1 MGLPAES
8 YRVLNPADVD
18 EIAGGGGCSHCQR
31 LPNGDGRGYVAI
43 DLGKNADFEEAPD
56 GRIVTVLS
64 QLAGRVYTLRTGY
77 SDERRFGIKFVI
89 LCSACIADAGRLL
102 DIGPLARERQLL
114 AQEREQTARLAGE
127 LEEALGQL
135 ESLKALTPGLQ
146 MLLGKTPRSKSK
158 APA

>member
-1 MGLPAES
+1 MGLPAAN
-8 YRVLNPADVD
+8 YRELTPAEVD

-31 LPNGDGRGYVAI
+31 LPSGDGRRYVAI

-77 SDERRFGIKFVI
+77 TEERRFAVKCVI
-89 LCSACIADAGRLL
+89 LCSDCIAGAGRLV
-102 DIGPLARERQLL
+102 DIGPLARERHLL
-114 AQEREQTARLAGE
+114 AQEREQTARLTRE

-146 MLLGKTPRSKSK
+146 ALLGKTPKSK
-158 APA
+158 AKAPA